1 MRHVLNALFRSSL
14 IRFGLT
20 GVLNTAVGIGTIFA
34 LKWFFDWADTPA
46 NFCGYALGVMVSYY
60 VNSRWTFQY
69 RAALHAKV
77 LPYALVLSCAYL
89 VNLGCVHFFIQI
101 LKVNSYLAQVT
112 GVIPYSLLT
121 YVLLRRYVFVSAQ
134 ESNVPV

>member
-69 RAALHAKV
+69 RAA
-77 LPYALVLSCAYL
+77 
-89 VNLGCVHFFIQI
+89 
-101 LKVNSYLAQVT
+101 
-112 GVIPYSLLT
+112 
-121 YVLLRRYVFVSAQ
+121 
-134 ESNVPV
+134 